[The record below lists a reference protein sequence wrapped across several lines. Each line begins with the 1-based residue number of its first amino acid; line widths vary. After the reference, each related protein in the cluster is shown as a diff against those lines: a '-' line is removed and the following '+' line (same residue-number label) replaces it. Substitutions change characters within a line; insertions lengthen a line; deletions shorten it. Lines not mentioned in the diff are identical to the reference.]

1 MTCFPVPYDDNYIS
15 LTSPQFSPPETSYV
29 NASRIM
35 FEGCPITFIA
45 AQAPRPASFRHFW
58 HMVIQEGVSVIMMIT
73 RLVEGKK
80 RKADQY
86 WPDQEETVVEVGEGS
101 RVELASSS
109 YQGTY
114 HLRRFTLWLPDGGM
128 RQVPALTKPNLQVCQ
143 LQTEDWPDLGAP
155 EGPR

>member
-86 WPDQEETVVEVGEGS
+86 WPDQEQAVVEVGEGS

-128 RQVPALTKPNLQVCQ
+128 RQVPTLTKPNLQVCQ